1 MKFLRS
7 IKVSS
12 DRVNKSER
20 ISVVNYS
27 WSTIKT
33 FEEYLDFHDIIQ
45 LKTGY
50 FAESPGP
57 LLACFSVYVF
67 VLSYW
72 LVHEATYCIL
82 SHSCMLSFKEYL
94 LS

>member
-1 MKFLRS
+1 MKFLRG
-7 IKVSS
+7 INVSS

-27 WSTIKT
+27 WSAIKT
-33 FEEYLDFHDIIQ
+33 SQKYLDFHDIIQ

-50 FAESPGP
+50 FAGSPGP
-57 LLACFSVYVF
+57 LLACFCAYVF

-72 LVHEATYCIL
+72 LVH
-82 SHSCMLSFKEYL
+82 
-94 LS
+94 